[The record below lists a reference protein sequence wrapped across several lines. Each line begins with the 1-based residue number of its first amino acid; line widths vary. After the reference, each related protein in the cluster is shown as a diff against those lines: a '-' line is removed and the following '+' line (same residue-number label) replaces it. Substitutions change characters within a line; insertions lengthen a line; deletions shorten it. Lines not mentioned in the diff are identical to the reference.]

1 MTLYKFSINSKGI
14 CREQIEVEEKEKTFQ
29 KQIGLSKQVFKKS
42 ELDVVTYSY
51 GSPEMISLK
60 GNPEK
65 FVRAVIEHK
74 KNKINQLEKQ
84 LATEKNFIIKLKSE
98 YSNVLINRVDE
109 DGCYLATGIICF
121 EHDGDK
127 VSGKPLTYVSDRRVP
142 ITNVLFADDFINLI
156 NDENFNNNIVIK
168 RIFVNGSETNLGLE
182 GFVFDK
188 SACIVN
194 MEKFEEI
201 VKRHKVEVDVIV
213 KEEK

>member
-1 MTLYKFSINSKGI
+1 MILYKFSINSRGL

-84 LATEKNFIIKLKSE
+84 LATEKNFIIKLNSE
-98 YSNVLINRVDE
+98 YANVLINRVDE

-121 EHDGDK
+121 KYDEDK
-127 VSGKPLTYVSDRRVP
+127 VSGKPSTYVGDRRIPVNN
-142 ITNVLFADDFINLI
+142 ILFAEDFINLI
-156 NDENFNNNIVIK
+156 NDEDFQNDIVVK
-168 RIFVNGSETNLGLE
+168 RIFINGSETNLNLE

-188 SACIVN
+188 NACIVN
-194 MEKFEEI
+194 MEKFAEI
-201 VKRHKVEVDVIV
+201 VKRHKVEVDVIT
-213 KEEK
+213 KGEK